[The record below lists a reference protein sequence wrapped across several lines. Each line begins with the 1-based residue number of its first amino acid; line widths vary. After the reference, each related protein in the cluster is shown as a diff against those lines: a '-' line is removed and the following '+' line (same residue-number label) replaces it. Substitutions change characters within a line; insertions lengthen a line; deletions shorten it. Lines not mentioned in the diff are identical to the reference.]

1 MLFHPHP
8 IFLTL
13 VSRVENLSQNDAQ
26 SFCSAESSPL
36 KGEGRKGDKMIYN
49 NILELVGKT
58 PLVKLNKINDTEA
71 EIALKL
77 EFYNPSG
84 SVKDR
89 ASYYMLKE
97 AKKAGKINDETVI
110 IEPTSGNTGIGL
122 AMCCAV
128 MGFKIIITMPE
139 SMSLERRKL
148 IQAYGAEL
156 VLTPKELGM
165 QGSVQKALELAEQ
178 IPNSFIP
185 SQFTNTANTLAH
197 IETTTKEIYEDTD
210 GKVDI
215 VVAGIGTSGTTMGL
229 SEGLKKLKP
238 SVKIYGVE
246 PAESPLLTEG
256 HAHPHKIQGIGA
268 NFVPE
273 LFHREKIDGIKTVEA
288 EDAIKTARLL
298 AKKEGILVGISS
310 GAILKAA
317 FDIAKE
323 PENQGKLIVA
333 IMCDFGE
340 RYLSTELF
348 E

>member
-1 MLFHPHP
+1 
-8 IFLTL
+8 
-13 VSRVENLSQNDAQ
+13 
-26 SFCSAESSPL
+26 
-36 KGEGRKGDKMIYN
+36 MIYN
-49 NILELVGKT
+49 NILELIGKT
-58 PLVKLNKINDTEA
+58 PLVKLNKLNDTNC
-71 EIALKL
+71 EIVLKL
-77 EFYNPSG
+77 EFFNPSG

-89 ASYYMLKE
+89 AAFYMLNE
-97 AKKAGKINDETVI
+97 ASKLGKINKDTVI

-128 MGFKIIITMPE
+128 MGLKLIITMPE
-139 SMSLERRKL
+139 SMSLERRKM
-148 IQAYGAEL
+148 ITAYGAQL

-165 QGSVQKALELAEQ
+165 QGAVDKAFEVAKQ
-178 IPNSFIP
+178 NPNSFIP
-185 SQFTNTANTLAH
+185 SQFSNNANVLAH
-197 IETTTKEIYEDTD
+197 IETTSKEIFEATD

-246 PAESPLLTEG
+246 PYESPLLTEG

-268 NFVPE
+268 NFIPE
-273 LFHREKIDGIKTVEA
+273 LFNPEKIDGIIKIEGDT
-288 EDAIKTARLL
+288 AINTARDL
-298 AKKEGILVGISS
+298 AINEGILVGISS

-317 FDIAKE
+317 LILAKK
-323 PENQGKLIVA
+323 PENKGKLIIA

-348 E
+348 N

>member
-1 MLFHPHP
+1 
-8 IFLTL
+8 
-13 VSRVENLSQNDAQ
+13 
-26 SFCSAESSPL
+26 
-36 KGEGRKGDKMIYN
+36 MIYN

-58 PLVKLNKINDTEA
+58 PLVKLQKMNDTDC

-77 EFYNPSG
+77 EFFNPSG

-89 ASYYMLKE
+89 AAFYMLNE
-97 AKKAGKINDETVI
+97 AKKVGKINSDTLI

-128 MGFKIIITMPE
+128 MGLKLMITMPE
-139 SMSLERRKL
+139 SMSIERRRL

-165 QGSVQKALELAEQ
+165 QGAVDKALELTLEH
-178 IPNSFIP
+178 PNSFIP
-185 SQFTNTANTLAH
+185 SQFTNPANVLAH
-197 IETTTKEIYEDTD
+197 KETTSKEIYEDTE

-215 VVAGIGTSGTTMGL
+215 VVAGIGTSGTVMGL
-229 SEGLKKLKP
+229 SEGLRPLVP
-238 SVKIYGVE
+238 NLKIYGVE
-246 PAESPLLTEG
+246 PAESPLIAEG

-273 LFHREKIDGIKTVEA
+273 LFIKEKIDGIINITEK
-288 EDAIKTARLL
+288 DAILTAREL
-298 AKKEGILVGISS
+298 AIKEGVLVGISS

-317 FDIAKE
+317 LNLAKK
-323 PENQGKLIVA
+323 PENKGKLIVA

-340 RYLSTELF
+340 RYLTTELF
-348 E
+348 EV

>member
-1 MLFHPHP
+1 
-8 IFLTL
+8 
-13 VSRVENLSQNDAQ
+13 
-26 SFCSAESSPL
+26 
-36 KGEGRKGDKMIYN
+36 MIYN
-49 NILELVGKT
+49 NILELIGKT
-58 PLVKLNKINDTEA
+58 PLVRLNKLNYSDC

-89 ASYYMLKE
+89 AAFYMLNE
-97 AKKAGKINDETVI
+97 AKKEGKINENTLI

-122 AMCCAV
+122 AMCCAT
-128 MGFKIIITMPE
+128 MGLRFIATMPE
-139 SMSLERRKL
+139 SMSIERRQM
-148 IQAYGAEL
+148 IAAYGAEL

-165 QGSVQKALELAEQ
+165 QGAVDKALELAKNNL
-178 IPNSFIP
+178 NSFIP
-185 SQFTNTANTLAH
+185 SQFTNPANVLAH
-197 IETTTKEIYEDTD
+197 IETTSEEIWKDTE

-229 SEGLKKLKP
+229 SARLKELKP
-238 SVKIYGVE
+238 SIEIYGVE

-273 LFHREKIDGIKTVEA
+273 LYHADKLDGIIKVEG
-288 EDAIKTARLL
+288 DVAIQKAREL
-298 AKKEGILVGISS
+298 ARYEGILVGISS

-317 FDIAKE
+317 LDLAKR
-323 PENQGKLIVA
+323 PENKGKLIVA

>member
-1 MLFHPHP
+1 
-8 IFLTL
+8 
-13 VSRVENLSQNDAQ
+13 
-26 SFCSAESSPL
+26 
-36 KGEGRKGDKMIYN
+36 MIYN
-49 NILELVGKT
+49 NILELIGKT
-58 PLVKLNKINDTEA
+58 PLVKLQKLNSADCDVV
-71 EIALKL
+71 LKL

-89 ASYYMLKE
+89 AAYYMLKE
-97 AKKAGKINDETVI
+97 AKKAKKITDKTTI

-122 AMCCAV
+122 AMCAAV
-128 MGFKIIITMPE
+128 MGLRIIITMPE
-139 SMSLERRKL
+139 SMSLERRRL

-165 QGSVQKALELAEQ
+165 QGAVDKALELAKKTQ
-178 IPNSFIP
+178 NSFIP
-185 SQFTNTANTLAH
+185 SQFTNPANTLAH
-197 IETTTKEIYEDTD
+197 KETTAKEIYEDTK

-215 VVAGIGTSGTTMGL
+215 VVAGIGTSGTTMGV
-229 SEGLKKLKP
+229 SETLKKLKS

-273 LFHREKIDGIKTVEA
+273 LYHRERLDGIKTIDA
-288 EDAIKTARLL
+288 KDAIKTARLL
-298 AKKEGILVGISS
+298 AEKEGVLVGISS

-317 FDIAKE
+317 LDIAKQ
-323 PENQGKLIVA
+323 PENKGKCIVA

-348 E
+348 EL

>member
-1 MLFHPHP
+1 
-8 IFLTL
+8 
-13 VSRVENLSQNDAQ
+13 
-26 SFCSAESSPL
+26 
-36 KGEGRKGDKMIYN
+36 MIYN
-49 NILELVGKT
+49 NILELIGKT
-58 PLVKLNKINDTEA
+58 PLVKLQKLNSADCDVIV
-71 EIALKL
+71 KL

-97 AKKAGKINDETVI
+97 AKKAKKIDDKTTI

-128 MGFKIIITMPE
+128 MGLKIIIAMPE
-139 SMSLERRKL
+139 SMSLERRRL

-165 QGSVQKALELAEQ
+165 QGAVDKAIELAKK

-185 SQFTNTANTLAH
+185 SQFTNPANTLAH
-197 IETTTKEIYEDTD
+197 KETTAKEIYEDTK

-215 VVAGIGTSGTTMGL
+215 VVAGIGTSGTTMGV
-229 SEGLKKLKP
+229 SETLKKMKP

-273 LFHREKIDGIKTVEA
+273 LYHRERLDGIKTIEA
-288 EDAIKTARLL
+288 NDAIKTARLL
-298 AKKEGILVGISS
+298 AQKEGILVGISS

-317 FDIAKE
+317 LDLAKQ
-323 PENQGKLIVA
+323 PENKGKCIVA

-348 E
+348 EV

>member
-1 MLFHPHP
+1 
-8 IFLTL
+8 
-13 VSRVENLSQNDAQ
+13 
-26 SFCSAESSPL
+26 
-36 KGEGRKGDKMIYN
+36 MIYN
-49 NILELVGKT
+49 NILELIGKT
-58 PLVKLNKINDTEA
+58 PLVRLQKLNEGEA

-77 EFYNPSG
+77 EFFNPSG

-89 ASYYMLKE
+89 AAFYMLNE
-97 AKKAGKINDETVI
+97 AKKEGLINDDTVV

-122 AMCCAV
+122 AMCCAAF
-128 MGFKIIITMPE
+128 GLRFIATMPE
-139 SMSLERRKL
+139 SMSIERRKL

-165 QGSVQKALELAEQ
+165 QGAVDKALELSREN
-178 IPNSFIP
+178 PNSFIP
-185 SQFTNTANTLAH
+185 SQFTNQANVLAH
-197 IETTTKEIYEDTD
+197 IETTSEEIWKDTE
-210 GKVDI
+210 GNVDI
-215 VVAGIGTSGTTMGL
+215 VVAGIGTSGTTMGT
-229 SEGLKKLKP
+229 SKRLKELKP

-246 PAESPLLTEG
+246 PAESPLLKEG

-273 LFHREKIDGIKTVEA
+273 LYHAENLDGIINVAVEA
-288 EDAIKTARLL
+288 AYEKARLL

-317 FDIAKE
+317 LDLAKL
-323 PENQGKLIVA
+323 PENEDKLIVA

-348 E
+348 DI

>member
-1 MLFHPHP
+1 
-8 IFLTL
+8 
-13 VSRVENLSQNDAQ
+13 
-26 SFCSAESSPL
+26 
-36 KGEGRKGDKMIYN
+36 MIYN
-49 NILELVGKT
+49 NILELIGKT
-58 PLVKLNKINDTEA
+58 PLVKLQKLNSADCD
-71 EIALKL
+71 IALKL

-97 AKKAGKINDETVI
+97 AKKANKINDKTTI

-128 MGFKIIITMPE
+128 MGLKIILVMPE
-139 SMSLERRKL
+139 SMSLERRRL

-165 QGSVQKALELAEQ
+165 QGSVDKALELAKQ
-178 IPNSFIP
+178 TQNSFIP
-185 SQFTNTANTLAH
+185 SQFTNPANTLAH
-197 IETTTKEIYEDTD
+197 KETTAKEIFEDTK

-215 VVAGIGTSGTTMGL
+215 VVAGIGTSGTTMGV
-229 SEGLKKLKP
+229 SEGLKKMKP
-238 SVKIYGVE
+238 SVQIFGVE
-246 PAESPLLTEG
+246 PAESPLLSEG

-273 LFHREKIDGIKTVEA
+273 LYHREKIDGIKTIQA
-288 EDAIKTARLL
+288 SDAIKTARLL
-298 AKKEGILVGISS
+298 AEKEGILVGISS

-317 FDIAKE
+317 LDLAKE
-323 PENQGKLIVA
+323 PKNKGKLIVA

-348 E
+348 EV